1 MCLCYYSVREL
12 LDGGLHIHWL
22 CFNERSWWTTMLS
35 TACGQERSAR
45 SAFWQNCKPQAENL
59 NRNFIQK
66 HWIILSG
73 GWHRKKIQVFIIP
86 FVFYILKQCDK
97 SVVIGQEKAV
107 NVAQTLFSINK
118 IICILVLS
126 LSLSLRLI
134 PLKVICFGTN
144 EVEKWLLV
152 CMTEYIL
159 HKSNTTLS
167 QSS

>member
-1 MCLCYYSVREL
+1 MCLM
-12 LDGGLHIHWL
+12 GGYTYTGTVLMSIHGGWQCLAQRVARRDLHVL
-22 CFNERSWWTTMLS
+22 PSDKT
-35 TACGQERSAR
+35 
-45 SAFWQNCKPQAENL
+45 KPQGDNL

-73 GWHRKKIQVFIIP
+73 GWYRKKIQVFIIP
-86 FVFYILKQCDK
+86 FVFYILELRDK
-97 SVVIGQEKAV
+97 SVDVGQEKAV